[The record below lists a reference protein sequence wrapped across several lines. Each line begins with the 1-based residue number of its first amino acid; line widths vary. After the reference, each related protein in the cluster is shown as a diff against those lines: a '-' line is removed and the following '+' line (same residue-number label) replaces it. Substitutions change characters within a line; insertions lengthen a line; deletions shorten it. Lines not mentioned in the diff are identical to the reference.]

1 MRLLIIRPKDA
12 ALQSASLA
20 RGAGMTADV
29 MPLFEIC
36 PLRWSPPDPH
46 AFDGLLITSVNA
58 LRYAGDRLQHLR
70 DLPVLAVGAASA
82 AAAREHGF
90 AAAMVGSAGKEALL
104 AQAGRK
110 GFSRLLWLAGKHR
123 TAAAPD
129 EDLIAERITV
139 YEARELPAPEGF
151 DAQLG
156 QCDAV
161 MLHSPRAARHFA
173 QIADLSDVPRSQISL
188 AALSPAVAQA
198 AGPGWRFLAVANA
211 PNDEAMLLAAQSIAK
226 QGP

>member
-1 MRLLIIRPKDA
+1 M
-12 ALQSASLA
+12 QSAILA
-20 RGAGMTADV
+20 RAAGMTADV

-46 AFDGLLITSVNA
+46 AFDALLITSANA
-58 LRYAGDRLQHLR
+58 LRHAGDGLQHLR

-82 AAAREHGF
+82 AAAREYGF
-90 AAAMVGSAGKEALL
+90 AAAMVGSTDKKALL
-104 AQAGRK
+104 ADAAQK

-129 EDLIAERITV
+129 ESLIAERITV

-156 QCDAV
+156 QCDV
-161 MLHSPRAARHFA
+161 VLLHSPRAARHFA
-173 QIADLSDVPRSQISL
+173 QVADASAVPRSQILL
-188 AALSPAVAQA
+188 ASLSPAVAQA
-198 AGPGWRFLAVANA
+198 AGTGWRALAVADA
-211 PNDEAMLLAAQSIAK
+211 PNDEAMLLAAESIAK
-226 QGP
+226 LGL